1 MQYPQA
7 RLFDEVVTKQIEL
20 NHCREASSNLNKST
34 IVTTT
39 QDDRSYLIDYER
51 DYNS

>member
-7 RLFDEVVTKQIEL
+7 RLFDEVVTKQIGL
-20 NHCREASSNLNKST
+20 NHCSEASSNQNKST

-39 QDDRSYLIDYER
+39 QDDRYYLINYVG
-51 DYNS
+51 DYNL